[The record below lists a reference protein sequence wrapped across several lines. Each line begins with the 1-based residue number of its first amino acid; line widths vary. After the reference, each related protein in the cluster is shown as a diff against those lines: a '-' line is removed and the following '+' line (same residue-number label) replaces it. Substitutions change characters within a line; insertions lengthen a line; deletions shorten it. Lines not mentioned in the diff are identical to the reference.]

1 MYMESL
7 FLALIVFLFI
17 VINPYIDR
25 LLEKLLNIQQKKSFK
40 NAKASLLL
48 IALWPYFNYSLLY
61 LIALLICFVFMLKI
75 DELQA
80 MSLEKAKI
88 KQIKYQFPIWL
99 RQIQLLLQNN
109 TVLVA
114 LELSSKNAPP
124 LIQEDLNQ
132 LIQQIQEDAIHIQPY
147 LSFLNQYHLLEV
159 ERAMKLL
166 FRYNTVGKDGS
177 EKQLNRMI
185 QTTTKW
191 LRNERKDHNNAKLTR
206 YSFIS
211 LLPLVAVTFLFMVI
225 MFEIITRLFQQG
237 V

>member
-1 MYMESL
+1 
-7 FLALIVFLFI
+7 
-17 VINPYIDR
+17 
-25 LLEKLLNIQQKKSFK
+25 
-40 NAKASLLL
+40 
-48 IALWPYFNYSLLY
+48 
-61 LIALLICFVFMLKI
+61 MLKI

-159 ERAMKLL
+159 ERAMKTAL
-166 FRYNTVGKDGS
+166 S
-177 EKQLNRMI
+177 I
-185 QTTTKW
+185 
-191 LRNERKDHNNAKLTR
+191 
-206 YSFIS
+206 
-211 LLPLVAVTFLFMVI
+211 
-225 MFEIITRLFQQG
+225 
-237 V
+237 